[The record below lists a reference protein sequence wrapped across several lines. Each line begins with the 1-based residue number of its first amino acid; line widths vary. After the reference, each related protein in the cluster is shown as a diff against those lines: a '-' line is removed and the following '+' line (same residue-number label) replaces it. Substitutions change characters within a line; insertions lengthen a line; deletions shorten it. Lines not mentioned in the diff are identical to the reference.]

1 MAGTMAELARRIGF
15 PLRFA
20 ARRVTTAWRPMS
32 VAAFGVAL
40 AACALAVAVP
50 ARAIGENRAVADA
63 VDQLPANARDV
74 EVSWVGVGSSP
85 SEQPDELDRQARA
98 ALSAVGL
105 TPRARTLAYRDARLD
120 GQVVRLAAADDLSK
134 WLVVE
139 RGRLPRRCSPA
150 RCETVLVGRG
160 AAPRISGL
168 PVVGVAEPRPGTPA
182 RRGLGGGGRGRRP
195 APRVRIGVP
204 QLHVVRAARLG
215 AADRLDARRLRAESH
230 ARPNPAP

>member
-40 AACALAVAVP
+40 ATCALPVAVA
-50 ARAIGENRAVADA
+50 ASAIVANRAVPDA

-98 ALSAVGL
+98 APTALRT
-105 TPRARTLAYRDARLD
+105 TPR
-120 GQVVRLAAADDLSK
+120 
-134 WLVVE
+134 
-139 RGRLPRRCSPA
+139 
-150 RCETVLVGRG
+150 
-160 AAPRISGL
+160 
-168 PVVGVAEPRPGTPA
+168 
-182 RRGLGGGGRGRRP
+182 
-195 APRVRIGVP
+195 
-204 QLHVVRAARLG
+204 
-215 AADRLDARRLRAESH
+215 
-230 ARPNPAP
+230 